1 MEHVKTAEARPR
13 ELQSNEDLD
22 ASLLFSQRISLNHQM
37 LQTRVG
43 SSQADEEI
51 PRLLKVL
58 RKKSL
63 VNGSSRENTTISEKN
78 AMPPHESR
86 CRRWSYHP
94 KSRNQTSRGQQKAEY
109 AKTNLPRRWFKE
121 YEKKQV
127 SLKLNSNFIRC
138 KCAEEITMG
147 TELTTITATP
157 QLSC

>member
-13 ELQSNEDLD
+13 ELQSNENLD
-22 ASLLFSQRISLNHQM
+22 ASLLFSRRLSLNHQM

-63 VNGSSRENTTISEKN
+63 VNGSSRENTTEKN

-86 CRRWSYHP
+86 YRRWSYHP
-94 KSRNQTSRGQQKAEY
+94 NSRNQTSRGQQKGEY
-109 AKTNLPRRWFKE
+109 AKTNLPRRWLKE

-127 SLKLNSNFIRC
+127 SLKLNSNRC
-138 KCAEEITMG
+138 KCAEELKLLW
-147 TELTTITATP
+147 ELN
-157 QLSC
+157 